1 VGEDDMDKELIIKLA
16 AEAAV
21 NAAMNYLAQQN
32 QKEKKS
38 RHDKRLRNTKLLLKH
53 YLCRWFTFDGVKIA
67 SICESE
73 GIDESTYYRDI
84 CEACPKLSVLIF
96 GIDGI
101 S

>member
-1 VGEDDMDKELIIKLA
+1 VGDDDMDKELIVKLA

-38 RHDKRLRNTKLLLKH
+38 RHDKRLRNTKL
-53 YLCRWFTFDGVKIA
+53 R
-67 SICESE
+67 
-73 GIDESTYYRDI
+73 TYYRDI
-84 CEACPKLSVLIF
+84 REACGKLSALIF
-96 GIDGI
+96 RIDGI

>member
-1 VGEDDMDKELIIKLA
+1 VGEDDMDKELIVKLA

-53 YLCRWFTFDGVKIA
+53 YPLLNEHCKESVFDL
-67 SICESE
+67 
-73 GIDESTYYRDI
+73 
-84 CEACPKLSVLIF
+84 PKA
-96 GIDGI
+96 
-101 S
+101 